1 MSQDLQKLSCQN
13 KSVSG
18 ECDGLGT
25 GPGLG
30 EKGHKQGQLSWG
42 WRGNRE
48 ALRGALEESG
58 QEQQQ
63 GKGGCREGRQERR
76 EDGGRAQSGQVKRSE
91 PARQTRARGICGWEA
106 EEGRKRNAHEA
117 VGRVDPAPGHPQDPK
132 QQLLSPYKSTPDSG
146 YKGLKQKTKATTGGF
161 SHSSLFFLGA
171 PRAGQGRAQGALKA
185 SRLPCPLL
193 HGACVAS
200 VETALD
206 SVGSATHHGRS
217 PGLLPPRA
225 AGG

>member
-48 ALRGALEESG
+48 ALRGALEEGG

-76 EDGGRAQSGQVKRSE
+76 EDGTSGNHGPRSTLLKNQLSVGQSALQGSDGFPVSRMRTELTQGTGQQPSR
-91 PARQTRARGICGWEA
+91 RQTWMRAETA
-106 EEGRKRNAHEA
+106 RKKMMN
-117 VGRVDPAPGHPQDPK
+117 
-132 QQLLSPYKSTPDSG
+132 
-146 YKGLKQKTKATTGGF
+146 
-161 SHSSLFFLGA
+161 
-171 PRAGQGRAQGALKA
+171 GQTAWAQGA
-185 SRLPCPLL
+185 
-193 HGACVAS
+193 G
-200 VETALD
+200 
-206 SVGSATHHGRS
+206 
-217 PGLLPPRA
+217 
-225 AGG
+225 